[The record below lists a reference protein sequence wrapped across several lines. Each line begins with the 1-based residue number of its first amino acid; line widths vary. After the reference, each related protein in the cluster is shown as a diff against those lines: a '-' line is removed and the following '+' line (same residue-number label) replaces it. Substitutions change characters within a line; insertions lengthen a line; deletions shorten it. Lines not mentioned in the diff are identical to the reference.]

1 MKKWKSIRDNFMRES
16 KRQKKLP
23 SGSGSS
29 KHTPYVYYRKLQFL
43 ANSTANNDT
52 ESNYQSSEPTGSG
65 VDNTDNADLMP
76 PPKDNIESTR
86 KKQKMN
92 AVDKQIVDMLQKSLN
107 AKEQYEMGRLT
118 KEDDDKL
125 FCLSLYSELKKVPEN
140 QRLTTKIELLNV
152 IKEAQNYHQS
162 LPIQTNQQQYMYSTP
177 TYSGYT
183 TARPPTRQWST
194 TPPPPPSSWSPS
206 PTGSSQDSDTLNLF
220 E

>member
-1 MKKWKSIRDNFMRES
+1 METDHFDTDLFIDEIQKRPAIWDMESSTLMKKWKSIRDNYMREA

-29 KHTPYVYYRKLQFL
+29 KHTVYVYYRKLQFL

-52 ESNYQSSEPTGSG
+52 ESNYQSSDTSASG

-76 PPKDNIESTR
+76 PPKEHIESTT

-92 AVDKQIVDMLQKSLN
+92 AVDKQIIDILQKSLN
-107 AKEQYEMGRLT
+107 AKEQNETGRPT

-125 FCLSLYSELKKVPEN
+125 FCLSLYSELKK
-140 QRLTTKIELLNV
+140 
-152 IKEAQNYHQS
+152 
-162 LPIQTNQQQYMYSTP
+162 
-177 TYSGYT
+177 
-183 TARPPTRQWST
+183 WS

-206 PTGSSQDSDTLNLF
+206 PTGSSQDSDSLDLF

>member
-1 MKKWKSIRDNFMRES
+1 M
-16 KRQKKLP
+16 
-23 SGSGSS
+23 
-29 KHTPYVYYRKLQFL
+29 YYRKLQFL

-52 ESNYQSSEPTGSG
+52 DSNYQSSDTTGSG

-76 PPKDNIESTR
+76 PPKDHIESTR

-92 AVDKQIVDMLQKSLN
+92 AVDKQIHDILQKSLN
-107 AKEQYEMGRLT
+107 AKEQNETGRLT
-118 KEDDDKL
+118 KGDDDKLL
-125 FCLSLYSELKKVPEN
+125 FCLSLHSELKKVPEN
-140 QRLTTKIELLNV
+140 QRLTTKIQLLNV

-162 LPIQTNQQQYMYSTP
+162 LTLQTNQHQYMYSTP

-183 TARPPTRQWST
+183 TAKPPTQQWST

-206 PTGSSQDSDTLNLF
+206 PTGSSQDSDNLNLF